1 MTLYAFRT
9 FFHASAA
16 VLMFVALGIEAVA
29 AGQLREATAVASARS
44 WDRVRRRSV
53 GAGLIAVVTVLAS
66 GIAMMALRWGPR
78 AWIITGFAG
87 LVVIGVAAVAA
98 ALRARARLDA
108 AMGHGPQGSAE
119 GALDRRAQ
127 PIARPAVRVV
137 ADAALFSVR
146 LRAAIGIAVLGLMTL
161 RPGAL
166 ASITILAA
174 AIALVI
180 VHGSATIAGR
190 RSVRA
195 GAAAP

>member
-1 MTLYAFRT
+1 MPLYAFLT
-9 FFHASAA
+9 FFHVSGA

-29 AGQLREATAVASARS
+29 AGQLREATAVAPARS

-66 GIAMMALRWGPR
+66 GSAMMALRWGPR
-78 AWIITGFAG
+78 AWIITGFVG
-87 LVVIGVAAVAA
+87 LGVIGVAAVAA
-98 ALRARARLDA
+98 ALGARSRLDA

-119 GALDRRAQ
+119 GVLDRRAQ
-127 PIARPAVRVV
+127 PIARPVVRVV
-137 ADAALFSVR
+137 ADAALLSVR

-180 VHGSATIAGR
+180 VHRSATIAGR